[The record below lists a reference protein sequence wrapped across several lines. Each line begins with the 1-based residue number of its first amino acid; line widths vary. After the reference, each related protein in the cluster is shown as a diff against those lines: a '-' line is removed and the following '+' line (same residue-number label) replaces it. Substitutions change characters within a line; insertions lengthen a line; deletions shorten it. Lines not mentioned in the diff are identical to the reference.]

1 MSSKTEFESK
11 LKIWLEGFLIERFS
25 KTHNVQVLIPDS
37 NLSKLQMPA
46 IKHIDGYWAYEF
58 KPDVLGILE
67 DKQSDMVELVFI
79 NRSTSALSLKE
90 IGELY
95 CYSKI
100 AKPLFS
106 FITSPLGLASDVAL
120 LLLDKEVQNSV
131 LSFDSDRTIIIFK
144 WDTSSSNIEKET
156 IYPIEKATLFD

>member
-1 MSSKTEFESK
+1 MSYKVEFESK
-11 LKIWLEGFLIERFS
+11 LKTWLEGFLLKRFS
-25 KTHNVQVLIPDS
+25 KTHRVQVLIPNS
-37 NLSKLQMPA
+37 NLSKLQISA
-46 IKHIDGYWAYEF
+46 IKHVDGYWAYEF
-58 KPDVLGILE
+58 KPDILGILE
-67 DKQSDMVELVFI
+67 DKQSDKVDFVFI

-106 FITSPLGLASDVAL
+106 FMTSPLGLASDVAL
-120 LLLDKEVQNSV
+120 LLLHKEVQNSV
-131 LSFDSDRTIIIFK
+131 LSLDGGRAIIIFK
-144 WDTSSSNIEKET
+144 WDISSGNIDKET